1 MAFQGLSSTIT
12 FMKNNADAIFY
23 RAFQRHCPILH
34 INKADTGADICY
46 MSMLQHSERL
56 LTIVQSEAEKLSSF
70 FPRQN
75 FLFIRLD
82 F

>member
-46 MSMLQHSERL
+46 MSM
-56 LTIVQSEAEKLSSF
+56 VQKDCWQLSNQNSKLSIYPLGISYF
-70 FPRQN
+70 
-75 FLFIRLD
+75 
-82 F
+82 